1 MGANTFKEL
10 LSYNIVVM
18 CNKEVHEL
26 LMHEGQV
33 NCIFCNKQ
41 IQDPGKPRRYFC
53 CDSMRLIKDGF
64 IVCKNCG
71 QVHDEYF
78 APEYFDFYG
87 NRHRIRKKS
96 VYHRKYHII
105 NVMNDI
111 AQKNSIQIGYYNREN
126 ILRIFQLLDRVTPVG
141 RKQLI
146 SVNFIIKQLFDIL
159 GVKYQFIPLT
169 RSKTTLKYYED
180 WWKRVYDLIKTD
192 INWLISQNLDRK

>member
-10 LSYNIVVM
+10 LSYNIIVM

-33 NCIFCNKQ
+33 NCIFCNKK
-41 IQDPGKPRRYFC
+41 IQDPVKPRRYFC

-111 AQKNSIQIGYYNREN
+111 AQKNSIQTGYYNREN

-146 SVNFIIKQLFDIL
+146 TVKFYYQATIRHFRSRIQVYSSYSVKNYVQIL
-159 GVKYQFIPLT
+159 
-169 RSKTTLKYYED
+169 
-180 WWKRVYDLIKTD
+180 
-192 INWLISQNLDRK
+192 